1 MLLDVTGLD
10 VRYGR
15 IRALN
20 DVDLR
25 VAQGEIVAIL
35 GANGA
40 GKTTLLRTLQGVV
53 KPIAGRATF
62 DCKDITAASSRQ
74 RVRAGLALVPE
85 GRQIFLGMTIEENL
99 LIGLHLRRNA
109 PVRQDLQQ
117 IYDMFP
123 NLASRRNMPARVL
136 SGGEQ
141 QMLAIGRALL
151 SKPRLM
157 MLDEP
162 SLGLS
167 PLYVDRLFDLIRDL
181 NRDGLGIL
189 LVEQNTRMALD
200 VAARAYVLERGCV
213 VMSGDAAILA
223 RDAALAAAYLGA
235 DELRADETVP

>member
-20 DVDLR
+20 DVALR
-25 VAQGEIVAIL
+25 IAQGEIVAIL

-53 KPIAGRATF
+53 KPVAGRATF
-62 DCKDITAASSRQ
+62 DGKDMTAASSRQ

-99 LIGLHLRRNA
+99 LIGMHLRRNA
-109 PVRQDLQQ
+109 PVRQDLQK

-181 NRDGLGIL
+181 NREGLSIL

-200 VAARAYVLERGCV
+200 VAARAYVLERGSV
-213 VMSGDAAILA
+213 VMSGDAATLA
-223 RDAALAAAYLGA
+223 RDAGLAAAYLGA
-235 DELRADETVP
+235 DEPDADATVS

>member
-20 DVDLR
+20 DVDLG

-40 GKTTLLRTLQGVV
+40 GKTTLLRTLQGLV
-53 KPIAGRATF
+53 KPAAGRAAF
-62 DCKDITAASSRQ
+62 DGKDITAASSRQ

-99 LIGLHLRRNA
+99 LIGMHLRRNA

-117 IYDMFP
+117 IYDMFS
-123 NLASRRNMPARVL
+123 NLASRRDMPARVL

-200 VAARAYVLERGCV
+200 VAARAYVLERGSV
-213 VMSGDAAILA
+213 VMSGDAAVLA
-223 RDAALAAAYLGA
+223 RDAGLAAAYLGT
-235 DELRADETVP
+235 DEPSTDATVS